1 MSSLKEVRNRIT
13 SIDSTRKITSAMKM
27 VSASKLRRA
36 QSSIVQLRPYARK
49 LNELISNLSG
59 SLNKDENPLFKKHE
73 EINKVLLVVIS
84 SNRGLCGGFNS
95 NILKYT
101 TNLVETT
108 YKKQNATGNL
118 KFITIGKR
126 ASEFIKKKFG
136 NVLESHDH
144 LTEETNFELSAE
156 IANKLMEEYTK
167 GEFDKIEIIYHQFVN
182 AGYQKLT
189 QEVFL
194 PIQPPTTDE
203 NSLKF
208 EIDYIYQPDKESIT
222 IDLVPKILRL
232 QFYKS
237 IVDSVASEH
246 GARMTAMHKATDNA
260 TDLLKDLK
268 LVYNKARQ
276 AAITNEILEI
286 VSGAEALENA

>member
-59 SLNKDENPLFKKHE
+59 SLNKDENPLFKQHE
-73 EINKVLLVVIS
+73 EISKVLLIVVS

-95 NILKYT
+95 NILKYAT
-101 TNLVETT
+101 KLVEST
-108 YKKQNATGNL
+108 YKEQYAAENL
-118 KFITIGKR
+118 KFITIGKK
-126 ASEFIKKKFG
+126 ATEFILKKYG
-136 NVLESHDH
+136 NIIEYHDH
-144 LTEETNFELSAE
+144 LTEDVKFEECVE
-156 IANKLMEEYTK
+156 IANMLMEEYTK
-167 GEFDKIEIIYHQFVN
+167 TEFDKIEIIYHQFVN

-194 PIQPPTTDE
+194 PIQPPETDE
-203 NSLKF
+203 DSLKF
-208 EIDYIYQPDKESIT
+208 ETDYIYQPDKESIT
-222 IDLVPKILRL
+222 QDLVPKILRL
-232 QFYKS
+232 QFYKA
-237 IVDSVASEH
+237 IIDSVASEH

-260 TDLLKDLK
+260 TDILKDLK